1 MESLIVQPHLRDTEG
16 AVKDITYFDEAAG
29 HSDDDEAA
37 GYLDDD
43 QAAGG
48 SWRTTAVN
56 EALQQYEELHKVEM
70 RRKEEEHVKQIRRKD
85 EEIYRLQ
92 AKVIALHDQLLQPR
106 SQPRSVGVGQAD

>member
-1 MESLIVQPHLRDTEG
+1 VESLIIHPHLRDTEG

-29 HSDDDEAA
+29 HP
-37 GYLDDD
+37 DDD
-43 QAAGG
+43 QG

-56 EALQQYEELHKVEM
+56 EALQQHEELHKVEM
-70 RRKEEEHVKQIRRKD
+70 RRKDEEHVKQIRRKDEEIRRKD

-92 AKVIALHDQLLQPR
+92 AKVIALHEQLLQAQ